1 MWHRRRQ
8 SKTRKSLRS
17 AGGPSQLQVCVG
29 VGHSCLTTAGTT
41 PAHVGTAANAL
52 VLAHQPLIA
61 LISVCRSSPSGG
73 TISACFKILDILES
87 QMTRAQHSV
96 ASPRV
101 VCIEDFRPIARQR
114 VPKSVF
120 DYLDGGAE
128 GEVTLREN
136 CRVFNDVTFR
146 ARHAVAVPGCDLHT
160 RVLGFDL
167 SLPFLLAPVGYS
179 RLMHPGGEVAAA
191 RAAGKAGTGYILST
205 ISGHK
210 LEDVKAG
217 SSGPVFY
224 QLYLMGG
231 RGAAEAVIE
240 RARVAGF
247 SALVVTI
254 DTPVSGIRERDYR
267 NGMKELISGGLLEK
281 IPYIPQILA
290 RPGWLLEYLL
300 DGGLPGLP
308 NVVIPGKG
316 PMPLVDIN
324 AALAESTPTWA
335 DLRWIREIWKGP
347 IVIKGV
353 LTADDARRAVDEG
366 VAAISVSNHGGRQL
380 DGLPASLRA
389 LPEVV
394 NAVQGRIEVLMD
406 GGIRRGTDI
415 AKALCMGARAVL
427 CGRAYAYGLAA
438 AGEAGVERAIQILRA
453 DLERTLR
460 LLGCPSVTALDRSY
474 VNVPK
479 SWEAS

>member
-1 MWHRRRQ
+1 
-8 SKTRKSLRS
+8 
-17 AGGPSQLQVCVG
+17 
-29 VGHSCLTTAGTT
+29 
-41 PAHVGTAANAL
+41 
-52 VLAHQPLIA
+52 
-61 LISVCRSSPSGG
+61 
-73 TISACFKILDILES
+73 
-87 QMTRAQHSV
+87 MTRTARAV

-101 VCIEDFRPIARQR
+101 VCIEDFRLIARQR

-146 ARHAVAVPGCDLHT
+146 PRHAVAVSQCNLGT

-167 SLPFLLAPVGYS
+167 ALPFLLAPVGYS

-210 LEDVKAG
+210 LEDVRAG
-217 SSGPVFY
+217 SKGPVFY

-247 SALVVTI
+247 NALVVTI
-254 DTPVSGIRERDYR
+254 DTPVAGIRERDYR
-267 NGMKELISGGLLEK
+267 NGMKELISGGPLAKMPFL
-281 IPYIPQILA
+281 PQILS
-290 RPGWLLEYLL
+290 RPGWLVSYLL

-335 DLRWIREIWKGP
+335 DLRWIGELWKGP

-380 DGLPASLRA
+380 DGVPASLRA

-394 NAVQGRIEVLMD
+394 DAVKGRIEVWMD

-415 AKALCMGARAVL
+415 VKAICMGARAVL

-438 AGEAGVERAIQILRA
+438 AGEAGVDRAIEILRT

-460 LLGCPSVTALDRSY
+460 LLGCPSVANLDRSY

-479 SWEAS
+479 SWEVGG